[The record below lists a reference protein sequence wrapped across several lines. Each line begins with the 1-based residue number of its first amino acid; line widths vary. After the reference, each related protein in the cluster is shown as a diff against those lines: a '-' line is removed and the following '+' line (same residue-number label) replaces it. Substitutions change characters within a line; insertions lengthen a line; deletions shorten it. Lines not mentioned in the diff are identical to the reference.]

1 MKLINIGFGSM
12 VAADRLLAIVAPDSA
27 PIKRVIQ
34 EARDRGML
42 IDASFGRKTKAVILM
57 DTDHVILSAIP
68 SETIGAR
75 WMDVQDVKMEGET
88 RARENSLSFPA
99 LPALERARFWA
110 S

>member
-12 VAADRLLAIVAPDSA
+12 VAANRLLAIVAPDSA
-27 PIKRVIQ
+27 PIKRVVQ

-68 SETIGAR
+68 TETIYAR
-75 WMDVQDVKMEGET
+75 WMEREDPET
-88 RARENSLSFPA
+88 E
-99 LPALERARFWA
+99 EEK
-110 S
+110 

>member
-12 VAADRLLAIVAPDSA
+12 VAANRLLAIVAPDSA
-27 PIKRVIQ
+27 PIKRVVQ

-75 WMDVQDVKMEGET
+75 WMDVQEVKLEEET
-88 RARENSLSFPA
+88 
-99 LPALERARFWA
+99 
-110 S
+110 